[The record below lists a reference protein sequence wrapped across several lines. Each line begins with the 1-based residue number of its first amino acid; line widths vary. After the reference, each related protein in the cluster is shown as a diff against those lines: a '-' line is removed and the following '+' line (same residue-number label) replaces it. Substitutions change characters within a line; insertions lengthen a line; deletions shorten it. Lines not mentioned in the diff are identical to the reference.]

1 MAFYLPALPFPQ
13 DSLGNFIS
21 AETIEYHH
29 GKHHKAYVEKTN
41 DLLSERQEEGTL
53 IEIVR
58 AARRRGDYPLFNNSA
73 QVWNHS
79 FYWNCLAPATGQMPT
94 GRLLQLILAGYGSVS
109 NLLSKLADEAVA
121 HFSNGWVWLVRD
133 RGKLK
138 IISLHDADT
147 PIVYPGMKPMLALDV
162 WEHAYYIDYRNGRAD
177 YARSVLENVINWEF
191 VAENLDGDGERRAD
205 QPG

>member
-1 MAFYLPALPFPQ
+1 MAFHLPALPFPQ
-13 DSLGNFIS
+13 DGLENFIS

-29 GKHHKAYVEKTN
+29 GKHHRAYVEKTN
-41 DLLSERQEEGTL
+41 ALLSEREEKGAL
-53 IEIVR
+53 IEVIR

-79 FYWNCLAPATGQMPT
+79 FYWNCLAPAAGQMPR
-94 GRLLQLILAGYGSVS
+94 GKLAQLIVAGYGSVS
-109 NLLSKLADEAVA
+109 NLLSKLSDEAVG
-121 HFSNGWVWLVRD
+121 HFSNGWVWLVQD

-147 PIVYPGMKPMLALDV
+147 PIVYPGMKPLLALDV

-177 YARSVLENVINWEF
+177 YVRKVLENIINWEF
-191 VAENLDGDGERRAD
+191 VVENLDGNGENRAD